1 MPHKSYDELA
11 DEMNDDLG
19 ADSTFVDDSA
29 DEYDDLDDTIP
40 GTSAE
45 HTSPAPQTAT
55 TQTQP
60 TPAPSDA
67 PPEWAQG
74 LYQGVAA
81 LGGMVHNLYQGQQ
94 QMRPQPPQ
102 EQRQPTRPVWDTEF
116 EPIAQAVQQLPQIQ
130 AELRESFKSRESERL
145 DQAIHNLQKE
155 YGEDFDK
162 IVTPAQREN
171 LKRQFLADADRMPR
185 EALENKYGFGRL
197 GWQSQ
202 LDANFKT
209 AHYGALKAATTKQKE
224 QEQAEKETRTR
235 NAARIPSGG
244 AVHQP
249 ANRNNKPAPF
259 TRGYNDIARDVK
271 AEFEAMYGG

>member
-1 MPHKSYDELA
+1 MPGKSYDDLI
-11 DEMNDDLG
+11 DEVNDELG
-19 ADSTFVDDSA
+19 ADDSYVDDSA
-29 DEYDDLDDTIP
+29 DEYDQLDDPIP

-45 HTSPAPQTAT
+45 RPVTAPQATTQPTSPAPD
-55 TQTQP
+55 
-60 TPAPSDA
+60 S

-81 LGGMVHNLYQGQQ
+81 LGGMVHSLYDQQQ
-94 QMRPQPPQ
+94 QMRPQPQP
-102 EQRQPTRPVWDTEF
+102 EQRQPTRPVWDTEL

-130 AELRESFKSRESERL
+130 AELRESFKNRESERL
-145 DQAIHNLQKE
+145 DQAVHNLQKE

-185 EALENKYGFGRL
+185 EALENKYGFNRL

-209 AHYGALKAATTKQKE
+209 AHYSSLKAAATKQ
-224 QEQAEKETRTR
+224 QEQANAEKETRTR

-249 ANRNNKPAPF
+249 ANRNNKPAQY
-259 TRGYNDIARDVK
+259 TRGYSDIVRDVK